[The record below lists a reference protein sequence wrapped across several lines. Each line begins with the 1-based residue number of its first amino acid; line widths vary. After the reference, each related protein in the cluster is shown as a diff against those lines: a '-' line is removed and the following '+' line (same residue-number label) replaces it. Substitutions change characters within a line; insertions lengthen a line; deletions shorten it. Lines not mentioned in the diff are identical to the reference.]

1 MPVWRKFVPVYIRE
15 RPGESRYIT
24 GISGEI
30 LQYAQFAAAFG
41 RIVSGKSAA
50 NGRRIDSGAAIRKF
64 SCRGQEIFLYS
75 LTHSAVVPNAFD
87 SSP

>member
-30 LQYAQFAAAFG
+30 LKYAQFAAAFG
-41 RIVSGKSAA
+41 RIVFGQTAA
-50 NGRRIDSGAAIRKF
+50 TGRRIDSGAAIRTF
-64 SCRGQEIFLYS
+64 RTTSEETRHYS
-75 LTHSAVVPNAFD
+75 
-87 SSP
+87 